1 MDPGRSDS
9 GMIDV
14 LIVDDQQ
21 IVREGLRSVLRTD
34 PGVTI
39 VGEYSDGAQA
49 IEALNRLRPDVVVMD
64 VRMPVMDGALATQ
77 RIRELQGP
85 PVLILTT
92 FDDDETLARALR
104 AGTAGFLLKSA
115 PGEDI
120 LRAIHAVS
128 VGGSWIDPAVAARV
142 LQAYRTSTYRGSV
155 DVSMLTDRELD
166 VLRSVGRG
174 LTNQEVAQELFIG
187 EATVKTHLA
196 HALAKLD
203 LRDRSAAI
211 VFVHENGLAS
221 DECP

>member
-1 MDPGRSDS
+1 MDPR
-9 GMIDV
+9 MIDV
-14 LIVDDQQ
+14 VIVDDQQ
-21 IVREGLRSVLRTD
+21 IVREGLRSLLRTD
-34 PGVTI
+34 PGLTI

-49 IEALNRLRPDVVVMD
+49 VEALTRLRPDVIVMD

-104 AGTAGFLLKSA
+104 AGAAGFLLKSA

-120 LRAIHAVS
+120 LRAIHTVS
-128 VGGSWIDPAVAARV
+128 EGGSWIDPAVAARV
-142 LQAYRTSTYRGSV
+142 LQAYRTSTHLGSA

-211 VFVHENGLAS
+211 VFVHENGLAN

>member
-1 MDPGRSDS
+1 
-9 GMIDV
+9 MIEV
-14 LIVDDQQ
+14 VVVDDQQ
-21 IVREGLRSVLRTD
+21 IVREGLRNLLRTD
-34 PGVTI
+34 PGLTI
-39 VGEYSDGAQA
+39 LGEYSDGAQA
-49 IEALNRLRPDVVVMD
+49 IEALTRLRPDVIVMD

-104 AGTAGFLLKSA
+104 AGAAGFLLKSA

-120 LRAIHAVS
+120 LRAIHTVS
-128 VGGSWIDPAVAARV
+128 EGESWIDPAVAARV
-142 LQAYRTSTYRGSV
+142 LQAYRTSTHLDSA
-155 DVSMLTDRELD
+155 DVSKLTDRELD
-166 VLRSVGRG
+166 VLRAIGRG

>member
-1 MDPGRSDS
+1 MDPR
-9 GMIDV
+9 MIDV
-14 LIVDDQQ
+14 VIVDDQQ
-21 IVREGLRSVLRTD
+21 IVREGLRSLLRTD
-34 PGVTI
+34 STLTI
-39 VGEYSDGAQA
+39 IGEYSDGAQVV
-49 IEALNRLRPDVVVMD
+49 EALTRLRPDVIVMD
-64 VRMPVMDGALATQ
+64 VRMPVMDGALTTQ
-77 RIRELQGP
+77 RIRELHGP

-104 AGTAGFLLKSA
+104 AGAAGFLLKSA

-128 VGGSWIDPAVAARV
+128 EGGSWIDPAVAARV
-142 LQAYRTSTYRGSV
+142 LQAYRTSTHLGSA